1 MDDKDLFSEA
11 FAFRTAIM
19 KAKRDGAFDYRD
31 RMHNFPHGCCDVNVV
46 LRVDFLTMLTN
57 PSGLEFFN
65 SSWLLYIITH
75 CLTVVG
81 AKIPNSA
88 ATD

>member
-31 RMHNFPHGCCDVNVV
+31 RMHNFPHGCCDDSCDLFADYLLSVHGIHTKQGNIQGRYMLVRKIFFINVWRV
-46 LRVDFLTMLTN
+46 KKSLRTMM
-57 PSGLEFFN
+57 
-65 SSWLLYIITH
+65 
-75 CLTVVG
+75 
-81 AKIPNSA
+81 
-88 ATD
+88 